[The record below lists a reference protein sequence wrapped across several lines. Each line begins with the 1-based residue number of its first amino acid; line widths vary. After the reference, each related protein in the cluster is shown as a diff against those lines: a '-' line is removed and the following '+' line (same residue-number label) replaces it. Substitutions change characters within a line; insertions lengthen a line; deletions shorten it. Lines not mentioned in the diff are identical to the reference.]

1 MPRRAVGM
9 MMQKA
14 DKNNKRR
21 GKVGTARPNA
31 RGYVDSGQF
40 GYDFRGLSR
49 LSTDDLALLATD
61 PSLREDFFSKNPNI
75 VGALRRNAGEI
86 ASRAKRIKNN
96 NVVDERRFNAINSLL
111 DSMRLKPVSRPTPKI
126 PAKRSTTSWNF
137 VDPVESRVR
146 VIQPDNFGAR
156 EQLNQRR
163 LQREQRKLTGTA
175 YVPTETYQRQI
186 KDVDRQIGQLKTQ
199 ARGASVQTAQD
210 IDKDIDALKFE
221 RQRLQ
226 GKVRN
231 REQMFVREKLPTIS
245 SIQSRV
251 RSLDKQIVEL
261 QDELRVSSGN
271 VADDVQRDIRALE
284 GRRAATQQELD
295 EAKKSPWYVKN
306 QGKEVLRVRPETG
319 VSIKSPEQQGFGGRA
334 YVVSRRDRLG
344 LFNEVMNE
352 SRSPSRPTA
361 PVNSP
366 AVSATAPDMNQERF
380 APSATPATPPSGAKV
395 VGDTKRPRGRPRKD
409 SLKEK
414 YGSNPIEESLFD
426 AGLLGE
432 TRRGQ
437 VLAPRMR
444 QGKNMSGIA
453 DSSRAPSP
461 KAMMSMIG
469 EIPTDMDYASRM
481 VRNKSAG
488 KIITVDDKMYE
499 VVGDKF
505 IPEYS
510 PTSNRRNLLPE
521 DLMRIETVTM
531 PRSTTK
537 PVFGVGSAEKPVMAT
552 IQTPSVTPKY
562 KGSTPMPKDD
572 ELLMRLLGVDSA
584 SGRAPSRRTARVAPM
599 SKDDELLMR
608 LLTTSGTPAR
618 TPTPSRR
625 TSVSV
630 TVPASPVS
638 YEDAPFIRA
647 GRSATT
653 PVAPTTR
660 RARLRVVSDAGSRA
674 RVSTAAP
681 VTVDTRSPA
690 SAPST
695 APTSKPATV
704 PTSKPATARIF
715 APSFGG
721 KPATVI
727 DVMDDADDFV
737 PPRPS
742 SGAYTTWS
750 DVKDTFNRGVKA
762 PLSTWNHPKNKG
774 LSNKLNTLGA
784 AREGWQK
791 TLEVAGDTIPGRVT
805 RQAVR
810 PAKWVG
816 GKIRNASLPVKIGL
830 GLLALG
836 GAAKWADNNVFN
848 QLPRAKENP
857 TTNASD
863 IFNVNKRMS
872 KRMTKSAYANTMMK
886 QSTRIKKSTPTPPA
900 SRNVNRKST
909 QRLTFDGIKVSNKY
923 F

>member
-1 MPRRAVGM
+1 MSKYASPIMPKFFKDTSMPRRAVGM

-21 GKVGTARPNA
+21 GKIGTARPNSK
-31 RGYVDSGQF
+31 GYVDPGQF

-49 LSTDDLALLATD
+49 LSDTDLAALATD
-61 PSLREDFFSKNPNI
+61 PQLREDFFARNPNI
-75 VGALRRNAGEI
+75 VGALRRTAGNANSQ
-86 ASRAKRIKNN
+86 SRRVREGAPATGIS
-96 NVVDERRFNAINSLL
+96 ERRYNAINSLL
-111 DSMRLKPVSRPTPKI
+111 ETMRLKPVSRPKPRI

-146 VIQPDNFGAR
+146 VIQPDNFDAR

-186 KDVDRQIGQLKTQ
+186 KDIDRQIGQLKTQ
-199 ARGASVQTAQD
+199 AQGASVQTAQD

-334 YVVSRRDRLG
+334 YVVSRRDRLR

-409 SLKEK
+409 SLREK

-510 PTSNRRNLLPE
+510 PTANRRNLLPE

-572 ELLMRLLGVDSA
+572 ELLMRLLGIDGA
-584 SGRAPSRRTARVAPM
+584 SGRAPSRRA
-599 SKDDELLMR
+599 
-608 LLTTSGTPAR
+608 
-618 TPTPSRR
+618 
-625 TSVSV
+625 SVSV

-681 VTVDTRSPA
+681 VTVDTRPPA

-695 APTSKPATV
+695 V
-704 PTSKPATARIF
+704 PTSKPSTARIF

-742 SGAYTTWS
+742 KGAYTTWS

-791 TLEVAGDTIPGRVT
+791 TMEVAGDTIPGRVT

-816 GKIRNASLPVKIGL
+816 SKIKNAPRSVKIGL